1 MQLELSCDTISR
13 ISSLKSFS
21 QEHPTW
27 RTSSSFCF
35 ICRLFGLAN
44 GHQDALMG
52 GESEGT
58 LIRYQDA
65 EIAGT
70 GKPKILSKT
79 RVLKLIIFETM
90 VFHDTLFG

>member
-1 MQLELSCDTISR
+1 
-13 ISSLKSFS
+13 
-21 QEHPTW
+21 
-27 RTSSSFCF
+27 
-35 ICRLFGLAN
+35 
-44 GHQDALMG
+44 MG

-79 RVLKLIIFETM
+79 RFLKLIIFDTM